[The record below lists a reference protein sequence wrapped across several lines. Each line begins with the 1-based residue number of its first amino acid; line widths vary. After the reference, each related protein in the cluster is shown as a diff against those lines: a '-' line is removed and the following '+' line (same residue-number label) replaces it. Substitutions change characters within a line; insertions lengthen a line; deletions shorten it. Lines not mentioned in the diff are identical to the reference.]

1 MKAERHGS
9 AEFGAPVR
17 VLQEVGLLMAMR
29 HSSRATVFAALAYFV
44 TAMAAEAH
52 PHVFVVAKSELIYAP
67 DGSVKAVRHAW
78 TFDEM
83 FSAFATQGLDKDN
96 DGKLTREELAELAK
110 VNVTSLK
117 EFDYFS
123 VMKSGDK
130 PMAFDEPVDYW
141 LEADA
146 NKVLTLHFTLPVKAG
161 APKGALTLDIYD
173 PTYFVAFSLV
183 EEQPVTLKDAPAGC
197 TTEVRRPENAAA
209 GTTNLSESYFN
220 SLSAASNYGSQ
231 FANRISVRC
240 K

>member
-1 MKAERHGS
+1 
-9 AEFGAPVR
+9 
-17 VLQEVGLLMAMR
+17 MAMR
-29 HSSRATVFAALAYFV
+29 HFRRTTVFAALAFFV
-44 TAMAAEAH
+44 TAVAADAH
-52 PHVFVVAKSELIYAP
+52 PHVFVMAKSELIYAAN
-67 DGSVKAVRHAW
+67 GSVKAVRHTW

-110 VNVTSLK
+110 INVTSLR

-130 PMAFDEPVDYW
+130 QMAFDEPVDYW

-161 APKGALTLDIYD
+161 APKGPLTLDIFD
-173 PTYFVAFSLV
+173 PTYFVAFSLA
-183 EEQPVTLKDAPAGC
+183 EAEPVMLKDAPAGC
-197 TTEVRRPENAAA
+197 SAEVRRPETAAT
-209 GTTNLSESYFN
+209 GTTNLSESFFN
-220 SLSAASNYGSQ
+220 SLNSASNYGSQ